1 MAKRMQLQLD
11 DETHR
16 LLMEMS
22 EVTGAT
28 ASSIVVSILR
38 MSRRQ
43 IQQSLD
49 NIKDAHYSVDQV
61 FRGLVDMMES
71 RNGSIV
77 KMPLRRTP
85 RK

>member
-1 MAKRMQLQLD
+1 MTKRMQLQLD

-38 MSRRQ
+38 MSRPQ
-43 IQQSLD
+43 IQRSID
-49 NIKDAHYSVDQV
+49 EIRRAGHTVDDV
-61 FRGLVDMMES
+61 FWGLVDMVQS
-71 RNGSIV
+71 RDRSG
-77 KMPLRRTP
+77 KKAPLRRAP